1 MRWLEV
7 IAYGRKRRSEMYQE
21 TERAEFSLI
30 LSGVVKL
37 STQLSFACTEKQDY
51 EFPWLPG
58 SPKER
63 CRTPVAR
70 L

>member
-1 MRWLEV
+1 
-7 IAYGRKRRSEMYQE
+7 MYQE